1 MSMHPPKYDRPGPG
15 EFAPYHGIYV
25 SKVPEGDLLTLL
37 AEQIAEVQTALRTL
51 PDAKANFA
59 YAPGKWTIKEI
70 IGHISDAER
79 VFSYRALRIG
89 RADPTPLPGFDE
101 NAWVPPARFNER
113 TLADLLD
120 EWVAIRSASIAL
132 LASFPEEA
140 VGRRGVASGYD
151 TSVRGIAYVVHGHMA
166 HHLGVL
172 RERYL

>member
-1 MSMHPPKYDRPGPG
+1 MNHPQYGRPGAD
-15 EFAPYHGIYV
+15 EHAPYHILYV
-25 SKVPEGDLLTLL
+25 SKVPDGDLLTLY
-37 AEQIAEVQTALRTL
+37 AEQLAEVQTGLRPLTE
-51 PDAKANFA
+51 AKAAFA
-59 YAPGKWTIKEI
+59 YAPGKWTIKEM

-101 NAWVPPARFNER
+101 NAWVPPARFNDR
-113 TLADLLD
+113 SLANLLD

-132 LASFPEEA
+132 FASFPQDA
-140 VGRRGVASGYD
+140 VLRRGVASGYD
-151 TSVRGIAYVVHGHMA
+151 TSVRGIAYVIYGHMA